1 MKLKI
6 IKDNEVVVDVNEYTK
21 LICFENTFKSMQ
33 RKILDGELPRF
44 TTLDGYDGDYIVS
57 MELNGFVTEIKRF
70 DSDDVEYNRL
80 CAEELVELLN
90 QEQ

>member
-21 LICFENTFKSMQ
+21 LICFENAFKSMQ

-57 MELNGFVTEIKRF
+57 MELSGFVTEIKRF

>member
-21 LICFENTFKSMQ
+21 LICFENAFKSMQ

-44 TTLDGYDGDYIVS
+44 TVWYGYDGDYIVY
-57 MELNGFVTEIKRF
+57 MELNGFITDIKRF

>member
-6 IKDNEVVVDVNEYTK
+6 IKDNEVVVDVKEYTK
-21 LICFENTFKSMQ
+21 LLCFENTFKSMQ
-33 RKILDGELPRF
+33 RKILDGKLPRF
-44 TTLDGYDGDYIVS
+44 TTWEGYDGDYIVS
-57 MELNGFVTEIKRF
+57 MELSGFVTEIKRF

-90 QEQ
+90 KEQ

>member
-6 IKDNEVVVDVNEYTK
+6 IKDNEVVVDVKEYTK
-21 LICFENTFKSMQ
+21 LLCFENTFKSMQ
-33 RKILDGELPRF
+33 RKILDGKLPRF
-44 TTLDGYDGDYIVS
+44 TTREGYDGDYIVS

>member
-21 LICFENTFKSMQ
+21 LICFENAFKSMQ
-33 RKILDGELPRF
+33 RKILDGKLPRF
-44 TTLDGYDGDYIVS
+44 TVWYGYDGDYIVY
-57 MELNGFVTEIKRF
+57 MELNGFITDIKRF

>member
-1 MKLKI
+1 MKLRI

-21 LICFENTFKSMQ
+21 LLCFENAFKSMQ

>member
-6 IKDNEVVVDVNEYTK
+6 IKDNEVVVDVKEYTK
-21 LICFENTFKSMQ
+21 LLCFENSFKSMQ
-33 RKILDGELPRF
+33 RKILDGKLPRF
-44 TTLDGYDGDYIVS
+44 TTWEAYDVDYIVS
-57 MELNGFVTEIKRF
+57 MELSGFVTEIKRF

>member
-6 IKDNEVVVDVNEYTK
+6 IKDNEVVVDVKEYTK
-21 LICFENTFKSMQ
+21 LLCFENAFKSMQ